1 MSLLLLLRD
10 QGTDTYGDT
19 YGTGSSAA
27 GAATGALRIT
37 GRVTGVTVP
46 PSGGG
51 ATPVPHGYPYLG
63 PAGALLQLPSP
74 EPGYEATDLLRGAVH
89 ELLGGGNVRDR
100 IGAVRRRFQLR
111 WPTLSDANWSLIRTL
126 VRMPGPY
133 RYLDPLELNLLTANQ
148 STGTDELRTIEGVV
162 ARFQGL
168 CTSDSTQARS
178 GVRSIKWDSQSAL
191 SISGR
196 GPYFYTAEPPA
207 LPDSTWAA
215 VRPNV
220 AYSFS
225 VWAHASAAVS
235 YQALIDWHTATGTYL
250 STSTLGAS
258 TAVATGAGAWTQ
270 LKCENQVSPA
280 TAAYGIP
287 AAINSTTPGATRQVW
302 FDDPQFEE
310 GAAATTWRLGAGTPL
325 VSVDSLTHD
334 IPLADGTAGYAL
346 HAVELALV
354 EL

>member
-1 MSLLLLLRD
+1 MSLLLLLK
-10 QGTDTYGDT
+10 GATA
-19 YGTGSSAA
+19 TGVAAA
-27 GAATGALRIT
+27 GTATITVVAADATAI
-37 GRVTGVTVP
+37 VP
-46 PSGGG
+46 APPGGG
-51 ATPVPHGYPYLG
+51 APVPHGYPYLG
-63 PAGALLQLPSP
+63 PAGAILQLPSP

-100 IGAVRRRFQLR
+100 IGSVRRRFQLR
-111 WPTLSDANWSLIRTL
+111 WPTLSDTNWSLIRTL

-162 ARFQGL
+162 ARFQGV

-235 YQALIDWHTATGTYL
+235 YQALVDWHTATGAYL
-250 STSTLGAS
+250 STSALGPS
-258 TAVATGAGAWTQ
+258 TAVATGVGAWTQ

-302 FDDPQFEE
+302 FDDAQFEE